1 MKKITAFFILVLL
14 FCFVSCD
21 TTTHYINRV
30 SVDRN
35 PTLSIVNQ
43 TGYPVVVTA
52 PVPSNINNG
61 ASIQFQ
67 PTETNRSIAVTYRID
82 RSEFTEQ
89 VTMNNTDA
97 TVTLTKRPP
106 TITVV
111 NQTGYLVSITVPV
124 TRNIDAGGR
133 TNFLSPVSDQNINI
147 AYTIGRMRFTERV
160 SMSNQDITVTLTRYP
175 PTLTIVNNVGATIN
189 TLWIRTPGAPIW
201 IGGNIVNRGGG
212 VDIAG
217 ADTGGAQIGDISGS
231 IVNGD
236 RMQIWMGQLPISGDG
251 DNRFDIRTDDVQ
263 GNSYVRSNVQILNDT
278 SLTFTAR
285 DRP

>member
-1 MKKITAFFILVLL
+1 MKKITTFFILALL
-14 FCFVSCD
+14 LSFVSCD

-35 PTLSIVNQ
+35 PVLSIVNQ
-43 TGYPVVVTA
+43 TGYPVIVTA
-52 PVPSNINNG
+52 PVPSNIDNG

-111 NQTGYLVSITVPV
+111 NQTGYLVSITAPV
-124 TRNIDAGGR
+124 TRNIDREGR
-133 TNFLSPVSDQNINI
+133 TNFLSPVSDQNVNI

-160 SMSNQDITVTLTRYP
+160 SMSNQDVTVTLTRYP
-175 PTLTIVNNVGATIN
+175 PTLTIVNNVGVTIN
-189 TLWIRTPGAPIW
+189 TIFMRTTGSPSW
-201 IGGNIVNRGGG
+201 IGGNIVERGG
-212 VDIAG
+212 VFDIAG
-217 ADTGGAQIGDISGS
+217 ADTGGAQVGDISGS
-231 IVNGD
+231 ILNTE

-251 DNRFDIRTDDVQ
+251 DNRFDIRTDDVR
-263 GNSYVRSNVQILNDT
+263 GNSYLRSNVQILNDI

-285 DRP
+285 DIP